1 MNTNQLDYFLKAY
14 DERSYTA
21 AARLVPMSAQ
31 GLTKAIHSLEG
42 ELGVPLFRAG
52 AEGRIAPTAYA
63 EEFRAFCLESQD
75 ARARL
80 AQAFAR
86 IDGAA
91 GESIRLAAAI
101 GSLGLLGIDLISGF
115 RKEYGNVDV
124 TCDDLPDL
132 RVEEALREGADDL
145 GITVLP
151 TGDEFETRPLASCE
165 RYVWVSAADPLAR
178 KREVGVR
185 DLQGRQVA
193 LVGASFKNYGLL
205 LAALEDAGVTPA
217 EITTSSEMIWLH
229 QFAKAGT
236 GVAFTAQ
243 SVLPLFKDDP
253 DVVALPF
260 PSMPYEVGVSW
271 LRAHALTPA
280 EEAFVQA
287 CERRSCE
294 LEAQATGRRGRLGVE
309 GLAAGLL
316 KRLAGKG

>member
-132 RVEEALREGADDL
+132 RVEEALREGAGDL

-151 TGDEFETRPLASCE
+151 TGDEFETHPLASCE

-287 CERRSCE
+287 CERRSRE

>member
-205 LAALEDAGVTPA
+205 LAALEGAGVTPA

-287 CERRSCE
+287 CERRSRE